1 MEDVLFQEHTPK
13 ITHRIERSL
22 WNIPHFHR
30 EVELIYVID
39 GRGEALVDK
48 NTYPLERGD
57 LFVAFPNQIH
67 SYKNKDGGT
76 FAIIILSPD
85 IFYNLKSP
93 LFDLMPER
101 NVVRVENTRL
111 REIVTGEGVIPS
123 KFSETLLV
131 GRYNEAMAY
140 ILDSLRLV
148 KRYYS
153 NSTVTD
159 ILGYC
164 ASNFTQPLTLDTV
177 AEALHIS
184 KYHISY
190 IFNNKLRLPF
200 NTYLNNLR
208 LNYACEMLKNGEM
221 KIADI
226 SEESGFG
233 SLRSFNRTFLATLG
247 VTPYQYREKHR
258 APDTPPQ
265 SI

>member
-13 ITHRIERSL
+13 ITHRIDRSL

-39 GRGEALVDK
+39 GGGEALVDK
-48 NTYPLERGD
+48 NTYSLERGD
-57 LFVAFPNQIH
+57 LFIAFPNQIH
-67 SYKNKDGGT
+67 SYRNKDGGT

-85 IFYNLKSP
+85 IFYNLKIP
-93 LFDLMPER
+93 LFDLIPEN
-101 NVVRVENTRL
+101 NVIKVENDRL
-111 REIVTGEGVIPS
+111 REIVTREGVTPC

-131 GRYNEAMAY
+131 ARYNEAMAY
-140 ILDSLRLV
+140 ILDALHLV
-148 KRYYS
+148 KRFYS
-153 NSTVTD
+153 NNTVTD
-159 ILGYC
+159 LLGYC

-177 AEALHIS
+177 ADALHIS

-190 IFNNKLRLPF
+190 IFNNKLGLPF

-208 LNYACEMLKNGEM
+208 LNYACELLKNSDG

-233 SLRSFNRTFLATLG
+233 SLRSFNRAFLSTLG
-247 VTPYQYREKHR
+247 VTPYQYREKYR
-258 APDTPPQ
+258 TVDSSP
-265 SI
+265 